1 MPTAK
6 EIWGGDIQITELK
19 CQLPKKFEGGFG
31 VKVGTL
37 KMIWKCMKKLK
48 IFQPLSSECMHVYYV
63 PDRGYIWFAQVD

>member
-37 KMIWKCMKKLK
+37 KMI
-48 IFQPLSSECMHVYYV
+48 
-63 PDRGYIWFAQVD
+63 